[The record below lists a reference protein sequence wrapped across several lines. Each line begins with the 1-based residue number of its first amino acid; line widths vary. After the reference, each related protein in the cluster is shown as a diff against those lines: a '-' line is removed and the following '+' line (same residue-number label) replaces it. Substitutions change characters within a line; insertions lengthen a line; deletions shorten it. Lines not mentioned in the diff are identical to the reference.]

1 MAKVFIEDLDGRDNI
16 AESVF
21 QVLTRKS
28 VSDNFEALARRA
40 YDAAEAF
47 LAERE
52 RRIDQ
57 DANDD
62 REDNFD

>member
-1 MAKVFIEDLDGRDNI
+1 MAKVFFEDLDGRDSI
-16 AESVF
+16 AEGVF
-21 QVLTRKS
+21 QVLTRKAI
-28 VSDNFEALARRA
+28 SDNFESLARRA

-47 LAERE
+47 LEERE

-57 DANDD
+57 DNDD